1 MKHPPIIKP
10 EYLVPMW
17 FETEDG
23 KHRVPLNFDSLPD
36 PCNVDASLDMYP
48 IACSRSGVEIRT
60 DVYRRRGGDGM
71 YGGDDKICSM
81 NSSAS
86 EDLVMALALG
96 SNGQRKYRLRE
107 ALVIAAESCEC
118 CMNVLA
124 HRYGLEWG
132 YEFGSESWMK
142 SGTSCNWC
150 S

>member
-23 KHRVPLNFDSLPD
+23 KHRVPLDFNSCN
-36 PCNVDASLDMYP
+36 PCGAEANIDMFP
-48 IACSRSGVEIRT
+48 IACSRSGIEIRT
-60 DVYRRRGGDGM
+60 DVYRRRGDGG
-71 YGGDDKICSM
+71 YGGNDLVCSM

-86 EDLVMALALG
+86 EDLVLALALG

-107 ALVIAAESCEC
+107 ALVIAGESCEC

-124 HRYGLEWG
+124 HQYGLKWG
-132 YEFGSESWMK
+132 YEFGSEDQKK
-142 SGTSCNWC
+142 SGTSCQWC